1 MNRVNEDDLEWD
13 DADRGERVGWRRKK
27 LAAAAGGDDLG
38 CSLYELPAGKRA
50 WPYHYHSANAE
61 ALYVLAGEGT
71 LRHADGETRLRA
83 GDYVA
88 LPAGPEGAHRVVNDA
103 DDTLRYLALSTM
115 RDPEVL
121 VYPDSEKVGVL
132 AGGPPGG
139 DGERDVSAYFRRDD
153 AVDYWD
159 GETE

>member
-1 MNRVNEDDLEWD
+1 MNRVDADDLDWD
-13 DADRGERVGWRRKK
+13 DTDRGGSVGWRRKR
-27 LAAAAGGDDLG
+27 LAAAAGGEQVG
-38 CSLYELPAGKRA
+38 CSLYELPPGKRA
-50 WPYHYHSANAE
+50 WPYHYHAANEE

-71 LRHADGETRLRA
+71 LRHADGTAPLRE

-88 LPAGPEGAHRVVNDA
+88 LPAGAEGAHRVINDGE
-103 DDTLRYLALSTM
+103 DTLRYLAVSTM

-121 VYPDSEKVGVL
+121 VYPDSDKVG
-132 AGGPPGG
+132 AISGAAPGG
-139 DGERDVSAYFRRDD
+139 DGERDVDAYFRRGD